1 MAVNRMNRIDSEL
14 QKTLSYILSY
24 ELKNPVFENTII
36 GVTKVSTS
44 PDLKYSK
51 VFLSIYPDNKTQ
63 DVFNEIRNC
72 IPYIR
77 KTIAK
82 KINLRTCPEFHF
94 ELDDSLSYSQK
105 MDELFAKI
113 SKDGKNNDK

>member
-1 MAVNRMNRIDSEL
+1 MSVNRMNRIDSEL
-14 QKTLSYILSY
+14 QRALSYTISY

-36 GVTKVSTS
+36 SVTKVSTT

-51 VFLSIYPDNKTQ
+51 VFLSIFPDSKVQ

-72 IPYIR
+72 IPFIR
-77 KTIAK
+77 KTIAR

-94 ELDDSLSYSQK
+94 EIDDSLAYSKK
-105 MDELFAKI
+105 MDDLFAKI
-113 SKDGKNNDK
+113 SKDGNNND